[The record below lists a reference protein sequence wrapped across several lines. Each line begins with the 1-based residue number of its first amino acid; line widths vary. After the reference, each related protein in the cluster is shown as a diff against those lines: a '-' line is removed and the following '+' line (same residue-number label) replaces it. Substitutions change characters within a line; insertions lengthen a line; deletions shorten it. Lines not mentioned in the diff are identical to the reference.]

1 MSILIN
7 ILSTFNSKGLTAAEK
22 RTKAFNQTLKTLGGT
37 MVATFGARR
46 ITQFAKDSIKAFAE
60 EDKAIRALSLNLKS
74 LSLAYNVTPIEDYID
89 RLQRATGIADNE
101 LRPAFQQL
109 ANATRDI
116 TAAQD
121 ILNTALD
128 ISAGTGKSLSQVT
141 QALTR
146 AYLGNKT
153 SLGRLNLGIT
163 KADLAT
169 KKFDDILK
177 DLSTRFKGQAAV
189 AADTYIGKINRLNI
203 AADEAQELL
212 GEKLVTAIDMLG
224 GDRGGMTM
232 LADEMERAAESAGNI
247 VLAFAI
253 IAKQMEDLSGGK
265 IKASTF
271 SPLGLLTM
279 GSNVNLQAKALK
291 LLVDASNKIV
301 KNEEKKGLINQTAVA
316 HQTDLARLA
325 KQVEKATKNTV
336 IELTKKQKL
345 ELASKALIKSGDLMD
360 MDKIQLAAA
369 AQNTKL
375 TENEKLRLEYMQK
388 RLELE
393 DAIAAKEAN
402 RALALANQLT
412 TLEQKITSF
421 KPASPF
427 DSWEQSILRM
437 QNGLYNLGISEKKG
451 SPGSLGTAS
460 AVTPEMSV
468 FGGAPLLTPGVS
480 AGAPGNAPTINV
492 NVTAND
498 FLSQEAKQAVVD
510 AVVEASSYG
519 NPTNWFRTTGKAVI
533 AI

>member
-22 RTKAFNQTLKTLGGT
+22 RTAIFNKTLKSLGVT
-37 MVATFGARR
+37 MAATFGARR
-46 ITQFAKDSIKAFAE
+46 ITQFAKESIKAFAE

-74 LSLAYNVTPIEDYID
+74 LGLAYNVTPIEDYID
-89 RLQRATGIADNE
+89 RLQRATGISDNE

-116 TAAQD
+116 AAAQD

-128 ISAGTGKSLSQVT
+128 ISSGTGKSLSQVT

-224 GDRGGMTM
+224 GDRGGMTV

-253 IAKQMEDLSGGK
+253 VAKQMEDLTGGK
-265 IKASTF
+265 VKASTF
-271 SPLGLLTM
+271 SPLGLLNL
-279 GSNVNLQAKALK
+279 GSNVNLGAKAIK

-336 IELTKKQKL
+336 TELTKKQKL
-345 ELASKALIKSGDLMD
+345 ELASKALIKSGDVMD
-360 MDKIQLAAA
+360 LDKIQLEAAS
-369 AQNTKL
+369 QGKL
-375 TENEKLRLEYMQK
+375 TENEKLRVEYMKQ
-388 RLELE
+388 RLQLE
-393 DAIAAKEAN
+393 DAIAAKEAT

-412 TLEQKITSF
+412 TLEDKISAF

-427 DSWEQSILRM
+427 DAWEDSILRM

-468 FGGAPLLTPGVS
+468 FGGSPLITPG
-480 AGAPGNAPTINV
+480 AGGGAPGNAPTINV

-510 AVVEASSYG
+510 AVVEASSTG
-519 NPTNWFRTTGKAVI
+519 IATNWFRTTGRANM